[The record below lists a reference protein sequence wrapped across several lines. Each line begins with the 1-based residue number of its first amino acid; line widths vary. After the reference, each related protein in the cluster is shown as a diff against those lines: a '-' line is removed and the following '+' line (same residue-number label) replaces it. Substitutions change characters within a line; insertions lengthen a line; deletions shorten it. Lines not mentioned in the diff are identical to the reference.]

1 MDGMMCMKKKKIFI
15 ISILIAAIGLSCL
28 FYYYHIS
35 VKVDNK
41 RYIQLSAKQKLE
53 DFDYAYDILRDNFP
67 YFEIEKKKTGFD
79 WLAHKKEFEDE
90 IRHTK
95 NDIEFYLKMNE
106 IFCLV
111 QSGHTRIIGTSSYP
125 GIAAAFSNS
134 DDPVWNNV
142 LNNSMVEEKYKYWTK
157 LLKNKLAIYYI
168 PIVYTYV
175 EGKYVIGDNSY
186 GIPSGSFLS
195 KVNDINIDKYVKSL
209 TNSCYLAYDY
219 KRNKLYIEQL
229 NILCKKNEEVLF
241 TFESPDGKEINKRL
255 KTQLYNP
262 YSNNSGINDIVQTR
276 ILDKN
281 KTAYIKINSMANNY
295 TDYYPKMLDFYK
307 KIKDYPNLIIDIR
320 GNGGG
325 SCSFWLNN
333 VVAPLES
340 SQLISS
346 DHVLF
351 RNGKYIKP
359 FIEERVGSN
368 IFPMNGLSFSNKL
381 INEFKN
387 NFIGYTMCTYSV
399 PPKDTVGFKGRIYL
413 LVDREVFSSSE
424 GFAVFAK
431 STKFATLIGT
441 TTGGDGIG
449 IDPAVAKLP
458 NSNLTFLFPQSYG
471 LNPDGTANEETH
483 TPPDIYAEET
493 YSDFLKS
500 TEWMKTNNS
509 DGVNP
514 YDTVLNKTL
523 KIINVAK

>member
-1 MDGMMCMKKKKIFI
+1 MKKKRIFI
-15 ISILIAAIGLSCL
+15 ISILIAAIGLSGL

-41 RYIQLSAKQKLE
+41 RYIQLSEKQKLE

-67 YFEIEKKKTGFD
+67 YFEIEKKKAGFD

-90 IRHTK
+90 IKHTK
-95 NDIEFYLKMNE
+95 NDIEFYIKMEE

-111 QSGHTRIIGTSSYP
+111 QSGHTGIISTSSYP
-125 GIAAAFSNS
+125 DIAAAFS
-134 DDPVWNNV
+134 DDPVWNNI

-157 LLKNKLAIYYI
+157 LAKSKLDIYYI
-168 PIVYTYV
+168 PIVYAYV

-186 GIPSGSFLS
+186 GIPDGSILS
-195 KVNDINIDKYVKSL
+195 KVNNMDIDKYIQGLVNSL
-209 TNSCYLAYDY
+209 CLSYDY

-241 TFESPDGKEINKRL
+241 TFETPDGKEINKRL

-307 KIKDYPNLIIDIR
+307 EIKDYPNLIIDIR

-325 SCSFWLNN
+325 SCSFWLND

-340 SQLISS
+340 SQLISNNY
-346 DHVLF
+346 VLF
-351 RNGKYIKP
+351 RNGNYIKP
-359 FIEERVGSN
+359 FIEERVGNN
-368 IFPMNGLSFSNKL
+368 ILPISSMPFSNK
-381 INEFKN
+381 FKN
-387 NFIGYTMCTYSV
+387 NFIDFTTCTYSV
-399 PPKDTVGFKGRIYL
+399 PPKDTVSFKGRIYL
-413 LVDREVFSSSE
+413 LVDRKVFSSSE
-424 GFAVFAK
+424 GFAAFAK

-449 IDPAVAKLP
+449 FDPAVAKLP
-458 NSNLTFLFPQSYG
+458 NSNLIFLFPHSYG

-483 TPPDIYAEET
+483 TQPDIYAEET

-509 DGVNP
+509 DSVNP
-514 YDTVLNKTL
+514 YDTVLNKTME
-523 KIINVAK
+523 IIKAAK